1 MRFPPKKQQAASGG
15 LRELGVQRGGQIVL
29 SLLVA
34 GACQQGEH
42 VGFIGLHPRLIEGV
56 YPGEIAGQAAG
67 ILKEVDQLGRPSGG
81 CARER

>member
-15 LRELGVQRGGQIVL
+15 LRELGVQRGGQIVF

-34 GACQQGEH
+34 GLAQQGEH
-42 VGFIGLHPRLIEGV
+42 VGFIGLHPGLIKGV
-56 YPGEIAGQAAG
+56 YPGEIAGQATG
-67 ILKEVDQLGRPSGG
+67 ILKEVDQLAGPVGG